1 MKTAVISSDSLN
13 KKIIPHHPKAA
24 AHFYAV
30 EKDFLSTDLAIPTLD
45 LNSFSVP
52 QKNLCTSA
60 FLPIFTFSD
69 PYPNLG

>member
-1 MKTAVISSDSLN
+1 MKTALISSDSL
-13 KKIIPHHPKAA
+13 KKIIPQHPEAA

-30 EKDFLSTDLAIPTLD
+30 ERGFLSTDFMIPPLD

-52 QKNLCTSA
+52 QKNLCMST

-69 PYPNLG
+69 P